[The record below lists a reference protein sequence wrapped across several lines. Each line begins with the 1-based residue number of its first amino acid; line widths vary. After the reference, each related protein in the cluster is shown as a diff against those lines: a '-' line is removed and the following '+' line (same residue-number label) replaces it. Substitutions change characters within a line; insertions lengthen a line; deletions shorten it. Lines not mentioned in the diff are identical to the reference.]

1 MDDKLETPV
10 TEPVL
15 EEIGQLEEV
24 AQGPGGILNDGPNLL
39 RRPLLPI

>member
-24 AQGPGGILNDGPNLL
+24 AQGPGLLVNDGPHIL
-39 RRPLLPI
+39 RGFP

>member
-24 AQGPGGILNDGPNLL
+24 AQGNGILLGDGPQLFNGKVL
-39 RRPLLPI
+39 